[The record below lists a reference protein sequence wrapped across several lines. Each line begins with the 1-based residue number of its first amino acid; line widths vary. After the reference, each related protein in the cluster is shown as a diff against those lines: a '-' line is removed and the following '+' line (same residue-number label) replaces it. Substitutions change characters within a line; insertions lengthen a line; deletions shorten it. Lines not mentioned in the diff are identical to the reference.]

1 VAETLGSATRS
12 AYLELRDERQLVHE
26 GYEFLDEKRT
36 LLAARLIELLDRY
49 QSMQRDFRE
58 QYATAIAAL
67 AGAIGRHGLDGLSVY
82 PPLDADPAK
91 LTTSRGRFLGIE
103 LLDFALATEQMAEA
117 GRAVLTSPEV
127 RACVARYRDL
137 LGDLAAIAGVERSL
151 RRLEREFVRTDRR
164 AKALENVLL
173 PEIDATL
180 KQMDEQL
187 EGVQLEEGIRMLHAA
202 RGRGG

>member
-1 VAETLGSATRS
+1 M
-12 AYLELRDERQLVHE
+12 HE

-49 QSMQRDFRE
+49 QSLQLEFRE
-58 QYATAIAAL
+58 QYALAVVAL
-67 AGAIGRHGLDGLSVY
+67 ASAIGRHGLDGLSVY
-82 PPLDADPAK
+82 PPLDADPAQ
-91 LTTSRGRFLGIE
+91 LTTTRERFLGVE
-103 LLDFALATEQMAEA
+103 LVDFAIITEQIAVA
-117 GRAVLTSPEV
+117 GRPVLTSPEV

-137 LGDLAAIAGVERSL
+137 LGDLAVIAGVECNL

-202 RGRGG
+202 RGRAG